1 MRRRRLMIWIL
12 TPVAVLTSLL
22 FIITAVGLAIPRQ
35 HVVSRTLK
43 IRQSPEIVWGAIT
56 DYKGQPLWRKDV
68 KTVERLPDHE
78 GREVWREVYEQGSPI
93 TLETAEAVAPNRL
106 VRTIADEGGPFSGR
120 WEYDIKA
127 DSAGGSRLTITERG
141 EVPNPF
147 FRFMSRFLIGHT
159 YFMEKFQKDLAAK
172 FGEEAVIE

>member
-1 MRRRRLMIWIL
+1 VKGRRLMIWL
-12 TPVAVLTSLL
+12 LMPVALLTSLI
-22 FIITAVGLAIPRQ
+22 FIITAVGLSIPRQ
-35 HVVSRTLK
+35 HVASRTL
-43 IRQSPEIVWGAIT
+43 RTHQSPEIVWRAIT
-56 DYKGQPLWRKDV
+56 DYEGQPAWRKEM
-68 KTVERLPDHE
+68 KGVERLPDKD
-78 GREVWREVYEQGSPI
+78 GREVWREIYENDSPI
-93 TLETAEAVAPNRL
+93 TLETAEAEAPRRL

-127 DSAGGSRLTITERG
+127 DGDGSRLTITERG

-147 FRFMSRFLIGHT
+147 FRFASRFLIGHT